1 MEPQPQLEPSP
12 VVSIGE
18 ASRQLTISVRS
29 IWRLIASGELAV
41 VRIGRSVRVTR
52 QSIEAFVEKGGTDR

>member
-1 MEPQPQLEPSP
+1 MDLKSPLEPSP